1 LATRISTSSKKKT
14 DGGDPQASPLHAQ
27 IAQYLREQIKNRSQ
41 GAGTMLAG
49 EAALCRQFEVSRSV
63 ARQALETLEREGLI
77 RRERGQ
83 PPVVADTREHHRMV
97 QSSTGLFEQFSALG
111 LNLQTQVQSLQP
123 VTPTPDVAA
132 FFGAEP
138 VLQLERLRSLDG
150 VPLAFVRTWLP
161 AALLPDLLPAH
172 LTNTSLHHVL
182 RSRYGLQPLQGR
194 NRIRAVA
201 ADAAMAVRLE
211 VSAGSPL
218 LQLQGE
224 MRDQWGRALE
234 CFTTWHRPENL
245 VFDVD
250 VHPGEQQVQAVAE
263 PVALMPSPRPE
274 PAEQEPSPL
283 APPDWQALE
292 ATLEQALL
300 QVRAARQRP

>member
-1 LATRISTSSKKKT
+1 MATRISASSKKKT
-14 DGGDPQASPLHAQ
+14 EGGDAQASPLHAQ
-27 IAQYLREQIKNRSQ
+27 IAQYLREQIKSRAQ
-41 GAGTMLAG
+41 GAGTMLPG

-83 PPVVADTREHHRMV
+83 PPVVSDTREHHRMV

-123 VTPTPDVAA
+123 ATPPPEVAA
-132 FFGAEP
+132 FFGTEP

-172 LTNTSLHHVL
+172 LTNTSLHHVM

-201 ADAAMAVRLE
+201 ADAAMAARLK
-211 VSAGSPL
+211 VAAGSPL

-250 VHPGEQQVQAVAE
+250 VHPGEQQVQAVAAPGPSMPVPQ
-263 PVALMPSPRPE
+263 PVAVV
-274 PAEQEPSPL
+274 Q
-283 APPDWQALE
+283 APQATAQPDWQALE
-292 ATLEQALL
+292 ATLEQALQ
-300 QVRAARQRP
+300 QVRAARPKP